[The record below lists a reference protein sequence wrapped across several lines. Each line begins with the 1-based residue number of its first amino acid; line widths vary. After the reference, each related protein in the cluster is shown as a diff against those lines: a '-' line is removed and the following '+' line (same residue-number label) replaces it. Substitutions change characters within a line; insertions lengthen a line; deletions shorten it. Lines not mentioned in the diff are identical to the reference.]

1 MMKLKK
7 NTQIKKTYNIKKIAI
22 KRMSIKYKKKKKMKG
37 EIEKKNS
44 KTILNNKKY
53 INQKNKSQI

>member
-1 MMKLKK
+1 
-7 NTQIKKTYNIKKIAI
+7 
-22 KRMSIKYKKKKKMKG
+22 MSIKYIKKMKG

>member
-1 MMKLKK
+1 
-7 NTQIKKTYNIKKIAI
+7 
-22 KRMSIKYKKKKKMKG
+22 MKG
-37 EIEKKNS
+37 EIEKKTNS

>member
-1 MMKLKK
+1 
-7 NTQIKKTYNIKKIAI
+7 
-22 KRMSIKYKKKKKMKG
+22 MKG

-53 INQKNKSQI
+53 INQKNKSQIWQIKKLKEDEIKKKKFKIN